1 MPETATLFDSIPST
15 DDLQLSGA
23 TLPSFTPPSLP
34 GIDTLGSDI
43 ASSVPADVGN
53 VAGGALPDLS
63 GAPSPSAFRAA
74 LSDPLSKLTSVD
86 ADSLAAGVNATPP
99 PVVDKKVP
107 EVNRVVEGITSQV
120 LPASTSRAVDT
131 DVPLP
136 SALGDFSAPLRRL
149 AEAGAATPLRL
160 LQVMLTVLDRLVDT
174 ATDAERLKG
183 YTVEA
188 LGEILVAQTA
198 ELRYRLPLDA
208 LDRARAALDGGY
220 LDKYEALLNGL
231 DKARAS
237 AGPDLAA
244 AVNAARDGALPPLT
258 LFTETGRT
266 LTLLK
271 AADTAPLER
280 ALKNVAGFATA
291 DEVFLQATFD
301 AIEQR
306 ITTVLKAIEGPVL
319 ELSRMIAQ
327 IREYLTEAARM
338 ADEAA
343 RTAAKALEDGLKTVA
358 GYLDGARERIEAVG
372 KQVTDFVKKVDV
384 APAIEAFKKA
394 TGQVVDGVDRFFE
407 QVEEFRKK
415 LDDEVARAT
424 ATLETQFDQGLK
436 ALQDRI
442 RALLQQIT
450 DLLDRAEVKQVLD
463 QARQGVEKLK
473 TAIDQA
479 SLQAVFDLVIRKT
492 GELEGRIQ
500 AIDTAR
506 LGTPQKT
513 ALKVGVKVIEA
524 VEVDKVV
531 RPELEAA
538 FAEIVGP
545 LRELVTL
552 LKDRVLVV
560 EQKIDAFNPGTLL
573 DDTLQPYL
581 QPIFRVLDEFRPSQ
595 LLKPVKDALGT
606 LQGVLEQLNP
616 DRVID
621 RIEGAY
627 QQLREL
633 VDALEPTPL
642 TAEIQRAANTA
653 IAQVA
658 QVKDVYLE
666 DLLKTIR
673 ENASLD
679 KLLEGT
685 GIQEVADAELWNT
698 LRKVLGGEYLDRLTR
713 AMDDVEAK
721 LAAEFAGYDFS
732 TAAAAVADAAKAVDA
747 QIRATATTCGT
758 RVTGAVGVLESA
770 SPRIGDLERRRQAL
784 LEGGTVE
791 RPEVEDVL
799 RQMALQPAL
808 DLLAALRAEA
818 AVSSADL
825 GHALAVVKARCQDS
839 QPGIKALT
847 EDRIR
852 QAVPLIFKTQ
862 LGDPVRTLVA
872 DLKAALQPFVDAVT
886 AIQDFVKQVLVELPK
901 QIDAAVGVVLDAV
914 KMDVGVLVDD
924 VVKTIRT
931 ARDAI
936 TGVITAI
943 YEQVK
948 KNVDQ
953 LDPAYVLN
961 SFSLADF
968 SGEGERPDGLVAM
981 AKTIAAPGGSDVAAL
996 LQARLSAQERE
1007 LVRTQSGAFATP
1019 VLATLNAALRDEAM
1033 LDRLAATYTQ
1043 LDADQKRHEDALK
1056 TATGPDYIAARR
1068 GLVRTL
1074 SLRRQLDQAQRAR
1087 KSAATR
1093 DAALIRI
1100 SRVILEVNFP
1110 TALKMGIQAL
1120 FPYAVEMVGQ
1130 LYPTETV
1137 ERIDKAYVEL
1147 VARLHTLPAKLLKE
1161 PLDEAFG
1168 RVKDKLHE
1176 TLDIRG
1182 LFRVLDIKLDGM
1194 EGDLGKGL
1202 DRLSVA
1208 YEHLLGTLDSRLS

>member
-1 MPETATLFDSIPST
+1 QRLK
-15 DDLQLSGA
+15 DLQ
-23 TLPSFTPPSLP
+23 
-34 GIDTLGSDI
+34 
-43 ASSVPADVGN
+43 
-53 VAGGALPDLS
+53 
-63 GAPSPSAFRAA
+63 
-74 LSDPLSKLTSVD
+74 
-86 ADSLAAGVNATPP
+86 
-99 PVVDKKVP
+99 DK
-107 EVNRVVEGITSQV
+107 
-120 LPASTSRAVDT
+120 
-131 DVPLP
+131 
-136 SALGDFSAPLRRL
+136 
-149 AEAGAATPLRL
+149 
-160 LQVMLTVLDRLVDT
+160 
-174 ATDAERLKG
+174 
-183 YTVEA
+183 
-188 LGEILVAQTA
+188 
-198 ELRYRLPLDA
+198 
-208 LDRARAALDGGY
+208 
-220 LDKYEALLNGL
+220 
-231 DKARAS
+231 
-237 AGPDLAA
+237 
-244 AVNAARDGALPPLT
+244 
-258 LFTETGRT
+258 
-266 LTLLK
+266 
-271 AADTAPLER
+271 
-280 ALKNVAGFATA
+280 
-291 DEVFLQATFD
+291 
-301 AIEQR
+301 
-306 ITTVLKAIEGPVL
+306 
-319 ELSRMIAQ
+319 
-327 IREYLTEAARM
+327 
-338 ADEAA
+338 
-343 RTAAKALEDGLKTVA
+343 
-358 GYLDGARERIEAVG
+358 
-372 KQVTDFVKKVDV
+372 
-384 APAIEAFKKA
+384 
-394 TGQVVDGVDRFFE
+394 
-407 QVEEFRKK
+407 
-415 LDDEVARAT
+415 
-424 ATLETQFDQGLK
+424 
-436 ALQDRI
+436 I
-442 RALLQQIT
+442 RALLKQIT

-500 AIDTAR
+500 AIDTAK

-513 ALKVGVKVIEA
+513 ALKIGVKVIEA

-538 FAEIVGP
+538 LADIIAP

-573 DDTLQPYL
+573 DDTLQPFL
-581 QPIFRVLDEFRPSQ
+581 APVFRALDEFRPSQ

-621 RIEGAY
+621 RIQGAY
-627 QQLREL
+627 GQLREL

-673 ENASLD
+673 ENASLN

-685 GIQEVADAELWNT
+685 GIQEVADAEFWNT
-698 LRKVLGGEYLDRLTR
+698 LRKVLGGEYLNRITR
-713 AMDDVEAK
+713 AMDDVEAR

-732 TAAAAVADAAKAVDA
+732 AAAAAVADAAKAVDA
-747 QIRATATTCGT
+747 QIRSTATGYATK
-758 RVTGAVGVLESA
+758 VSAAAGVLEAAA
-770 SPRIGDLERRRQAL
+770 SRIGDLERRRAAL
-784 LEGGTVE
+784 LAGGTVE

-799 RQMALQPAL
+799 RQMDLQPAL
-808 DLLAALRAEA
+808 DLLGALRAEA
-818 AVSSADL
+818 AVPQADL
-825 GHALAVVKARCQDS
+825 GTALAAVKAKCQAS
-839 QPGIKALT
+839 QADIKALT

-862 LGDPVRTLVA
+862 LGDPVRKLVT
-872 DLKAALQPFVDAVT
+872 DLQTALKPFSDAVT
-886 AIQDFVKQVLVELPK
+886 AIQDFVKQVLIELPK

-914 KMDVGVLVDD
+914 KKDVGALVDE
-924 VVKTIRT
+924 VIKTIRT
-931 ARDAI
+931 VRDEI
-936 TGVITAI
+936 TGVITAV

-961 SFSLADF
+961 SFSLGDF
-968 SGEGERPDGLVAM
+968 TGQGERPDGLVAM
-981 AKTIAAPGGSDVAAL
+981 AKTISAPGGNDVAAL
-996 LQARLSAQERE
+996 LQARLTSQERE
-1007 LVRTQSGAFATP
+1007 LVRTQAGAFATP

-1033 LDRLAATYTQ
+1033 LDRLTPAYAQ
-1043 LDADQKRHEDALK
+1043 LDADQKRHEAALK

-1068 GLVRTL
+1068 GLIRTL

-1087 KSAATR
+1087 KSAATK
-1093 DAALIRI
+1093 DAALIRM
-1100 SRVILEVNFP
+1100 SRVILEVSFP

-1120 FPYAVEMVGQ
+1120 FPYALEMVGQ

-1168 RVKDKLHE
+1168 KVKDKLHE

-1194 EGDLGKGL
+1194 EGDLSKGL

-1208 YEHLLGTLDSRLS
+1208 YEHLLGTLDARLSG